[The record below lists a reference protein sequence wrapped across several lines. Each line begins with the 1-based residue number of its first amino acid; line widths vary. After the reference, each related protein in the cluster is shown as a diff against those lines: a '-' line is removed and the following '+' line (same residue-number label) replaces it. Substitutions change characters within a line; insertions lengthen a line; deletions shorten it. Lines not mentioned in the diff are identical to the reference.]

1 MSNII
6 GVRNNSTI
14 VPYANTT
21 KQTKV
26 VDFSAAGFLTGPS
39 GWVTSRF
46 TMQVFVDSAGIV
58 KCWINFRGTC
68 TEAARN
74 GLNFTIA
81 STAAI
86 KFKNLAAFYQPFSGE
101 TETAALNYTLVAVT
115 NPNASSIYVNNS
127 TGGNLSTV
135 TYSVN
140 GTVELEEIPAW
151 AAANMEGVVA
161 ADVYIPPASATS
173 AGLLSYYATGTHS
186 TTIGNMLASAPTA
199 AISWVRVNNQVTIS
213 LDAVVDAPSKANN
226 VAPFT
231 ITPLPVALRPSV
243 VRSGPAFILQNGS
256 HDVGIIYVAVDG
268 SVTWYR
274 NWDALAWTASVGA
287 RLQPTS
293 FTYNL

>member
-6 GVRNNSTI
+6 GIRNNNTI
-14 VPYANTT
+14 LPYSGAT
-21 KQTKV
+21 KRTKHLDLSSYIALASGADSISNV
-26 VDFSAAGFLTGPS
+26 VCTGYAYADSLGNWRLSFNCGLTIAGATGTISFAFNIGTVFPS
-39 GWVTSRF
+39 GTNAAQAVYGGNTATGTTTTYLGATGANNNTITFWN
-46 TMQVFVDSAGIV
+46 SA
-58 KCWINFRGTC
+58 NATTF
-68 TEAARN
+68 A
-74 GLNFTIA
+74 
-81 STAAI
+81 
-86 KFKNLAAFYQPFSGE
+86 FSGDLKLAGE
-101 TETAALNYTLVAVT
+101 
-115 NPNASSIYVNNS
+115 PSF
-127 TGGNLSTV
+127 
-135 TYSVN
+135 
-140 GTVELEEIPAW
+140 
-151 AAANMEGVVA
+151 AAANMEGVTAV
-161 ADVYIPPASATS
+161 DVYIPPASATS